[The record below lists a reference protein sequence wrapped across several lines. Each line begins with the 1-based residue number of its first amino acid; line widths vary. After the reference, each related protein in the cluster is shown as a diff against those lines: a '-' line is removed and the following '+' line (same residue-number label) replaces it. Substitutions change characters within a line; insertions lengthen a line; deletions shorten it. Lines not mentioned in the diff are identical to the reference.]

1 MPQGSKILIVEDEM
15 LISMEIKQ
23 KLMEM
28 GYNVVGQAIT
38 GESAIQKAGEK
49 KPDLILMDIRLKGE
63 LDGITAA
70 KRVMELYDIPII
82 FLTAHSDKATLERA
96 IAVSPSGY
104 LLKPFKGRELMTNI
118 EMSLHKHRI
127 KQKVR
132 EEVHPEALSVLGKK
146 IDAIM
151 LPVAVISDTGVI
163 KEINQIAAD
172 LGGFLR
178 QELLGRPVNA
188 IFEIQQ
194 EGNEPVLVDESG
206 IKIILP
212 DQVSLKR
219 KDGTMVPV
227 TLTGG
232 FIFYDRDHPPEY
244 LVLIEGAEITTTS
257 THIGPEMI
265 RHLMAITEILKFPA
279 FVIDKSLMLT
289 GHNQLFAE
297 LANKAGISQ
306 YMLNRP
312 LYETPKFSFFGDM
325 QDLQE
330 IFRSGDLERRI
341 RKYVFGKTVKFIEF
355 TRIPLKKEGVTTHIA
370 TIMADVT
377 AERHAV
383 YEAEKIRKEYTE
395 LYLTLEN
402 IRGLSA
408 DLRTSIHD
416 LLTKI
421 FEDEPLESGYAQ
433 EKIDEVS
440 DIMSQIDTAW
450 ILYAEIRD
458 QMAKKEYIV

>member
-312 LYETPKFSFFGDM
+312 LYETPKFSFFGDV
-325 QDLQE
+325 QDLKE